1 MPVDIEYQAHEA
13 NLNTSGDG
21 LFKSKVDKKI
31 PNVFIPYTNDVS
43 FSVVY
48 NILLKNIFATV
59 LYQHLFSFKFC
70 AKRLNNSR

>member
-21 LFKSKVDKKI
+21 LFKSDKKI

-48 NILLKNIFATV
+48 NIL
-59 LYQHLFSFKFC
+59 
-70 AKRLNNSR
+70 

>member
-13 NLNTSGDG
+13 NLNTSEDG

-43 FSVVY
+43 FSIVY
-48 NILLKNIFATV
+48 NIL
-59 LYQHLFSFKFC
+59 
-70 AKRLNNSR
+70 